1 MKNFL
6 RAVSFLC
13 AVLMLVSL
21 VPITSVGASTTRI
34 DVDNYYGQYNLTGR
48 SFYVPHDYDFSNVE
62 ISIDAE
68 TYSVGS
74 SEKLTFTKG
83 TPVDITAGKTT
94 DSYGN
99 ECWKVT
105 FYKGTTSNNITFYR
119 LSEIPTVYVE
129 TSNGINYINQNKSNR
144 DKNSQIIILDKNGEE
159 VYNDETAE
167 TFSEIKGRGNAT
179 FGYSKK
185 PYQIKLGKKTDLF
198 GMGKA
203 KTWILLA
210 NYIDSSFIRNAVSYE
225 IADSF
230 GLAFTPKSKFVNLF
244 IDGQFIGLYQLIE
257 KTQIGSNRIDIED
270 LEDLNADANEG
281 VDLDDLPRKR
291 VSSGDFIDNSK
302 VTYYTYIDGVKDPE
316 DITGG
321 YLVEMDDLYAAAEKC
336 MFQTDNGNVY
346 VVKSPECASQAQMEY
361 ISKLVSDMEDAI
373 YSDDGYNYLG
383 KHYTE
388 YCDVES
394 LLKVYM
400 TLELTQNWDA
410 YIGSTFF
417 YKDADKD
424 GEVSKI
430 YGGPVWDYDNTFG
443 NLDKDVYLAEK
454 ENLWAQGTNIWAC
467 WNYGVI
473 TRYVP
478 DFGRELASLPDVA
491 EKLEEYYKQGA
502 EKMMSMIDE
511 GGFIDQLV
519 AEIYDSVSADKN
531 VWKTSRPSGFKTF
544 KSYTDDDLSEN
555 SAIGYLEH
563 YIADRVDGLKYEF
576 VSDPDNYDP
585 TAPAQTEE
593 STEATTPVVPV
604 EPDPTTESSEQGG
617 TTDTTAVSGGCGS
630 TVGGAAV
637 VAVVAALGAC
647 ITLCKKKKEDN

>member
-1 MKNFL
+1 MKKL
-6 RAVSFLC
+6 VRTLSFLC
-13 AVLMLVSL
+13 AVLMIVSL
-21 VPITSVGASTTRI
+21 VPITSLGAGSARI
-34 DVDNYYGQYNLTGR
+34 SVDNDYAQYTPTGK
-48 SFYVPHDYDFSNVE
+48 SFYVPHDYDFSNVD
-62 ISIDAE
+62 IVVSADS
-68 TYSVGS
+68 YSVGS
-74 SEKLTFTKG
+74 SEKKEYKQG
-83 TPVDITAGKTT
+83 TPIDITDGKTT
-94 DSYGN
+94 DNYGN
-99 ECWKVT
+99 DCWKVT
-105 FYKGTTSNNITFYR
+105 FYKDGSYNNYTFYK

-129 TSNGINYINQNKSNR
+129 TSMGINYINQNKNNR
-144 DKNSQIIILDKNGEE
+144 DKNSQVIIVDENGES

-179 FGYSKK
+179 SGYSKK

-270 LEDLNADANEG
+270 LEDLNDEVNEG
-281 VDLDDLPRKR
+281 VDLDSLPRKT
-291 VSSGDFIDNSK
+291 VSSGDFIENSK
-302 VTYYTYIDGVKDPE
+302 VKYYTYIDGVKDPD

-321 YLVEMDDLYAAAEKC
+321 YLVEMDNLYASAEKC

-383 KHYTE
+383 KHYSD
-388 YCDVES
+388 YCDVDS

-417 YKDADKD
+417 YKDADHD

-443 NLDKDVYLAEK
+443 NLDKDVYLAKK
-454 ENLWAQGTNIWAC
+454 EDLWAQGTNIWAC

-478 DFGRELASLPDVA
+478 DFGFELANQPDVA
-491 EKLEEYYKQGA
+491 ERLEQLYKQGA
-502 EKMMSMIDE
+502 EKMMDMLSD
-511 GGFIDQLV
+511 GGYIDQLT
-519 AEIYDSVSADKN
+519 ELIYDSVSADKS

-544 KSYTDDDLSEN
+544 NNYTDDEMSEN
-555 SAIGYLEH
+555 CAVGYLEH
-563 YIADRVDGLKYEF
+563 YMLDRIVGLKYEF

-593 STEATTPVVPV
+593 STSDTTPVASV
-604 EPDPTTESSEQGG
+604 EPDNTSSGDTFEPS
-617 TTDTTAVSGGCGS
+617 DTTTTGENESGCKS
-630 TVGGAAV
+630 
-637 VAVVAALGAC
+637 ALGAVAVIPVVAIC
-647 ITLCKKKKEDN
+647 LVFSRKKKED